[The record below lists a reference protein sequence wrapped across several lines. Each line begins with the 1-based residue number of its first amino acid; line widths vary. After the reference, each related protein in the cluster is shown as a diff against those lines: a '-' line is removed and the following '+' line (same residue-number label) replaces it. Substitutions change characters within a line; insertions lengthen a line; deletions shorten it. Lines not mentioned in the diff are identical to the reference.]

1 MLLAIFGSTLLTYY
15 CYLNKE
21 LICYNAFYYFSY
33 IQILLYRMKMFYSV
47 NTPKPLRKISD
58 NKDKYVFDCMD
69 DINIVEL
76 VELKDTIENNSE
88 LVVMKKRDY
97 KMIVYNDAL
106 NKICFYQ
113 PISKI
118 DVKYELSNISFISF
132 KIIIQ
137 DTEYSIK
144 LWSNE
149 YNFYI
154 VNNIINSQWV
164 KYYFQ
169 KYLGKHFMDTDKYTI
184 DIIDDK
190 VQQITLTENESI
202 LIEKDSYKIII
213 K

>member
-1 MLLAIFGSTLLTYY
+1 
-15 CYLNKE
+15 
-21 LICYNAFYYFSY
+21 
-33 IQILLYRMKMFYSV
+33 
-47 NTPKPLRKISD
+47 
-58 NKDKYVFDCMD
+58 MD

-118 DVKYELSNISFISF
+118 DVKYEVSNISFISF
-132 KIIIQ
+132 KITIQ
-137 DTEYSIK
+137 DTEYNIK
-144 LWSNE
+144 LWTNE

-154 VNNIINSQWV
+154 VNNIINAQWV

-169 KYLGKHFMDTDKYTI
+169 KYLGKHLMDTDKYTI

-190 VQQITLTENESI
+190 VKQLTLTENESI
-202 LIEKDSYKIII
+202 LIEKESYKIII